1 MSLGAQ
7 IEAWSLRLSLGAQ
20 IEAWRLRSSLGAQIE
35 AWRLT
40 LSLGAQIEAW
50 RFRLSLVG
58 FVRQV
63 NQQLKHLQFGSFFSN
78 IPYIDS
84 KKGSNN
90 PEPNLHT

>member
-7 IEAWSLRLSLGAQ
+7 IEAWSF
-20 IEAWRLRSSLGAQIE
+20 RSSLGAQIE

-63 NQQLKHLQFGSFFSN
+63 NQQLKTFAIWVFLFKYTVYRLKERQQ
-78 IPYIDS
+78 
-84 KKGSNN
+84 
-90 PEPNLHT
+90 